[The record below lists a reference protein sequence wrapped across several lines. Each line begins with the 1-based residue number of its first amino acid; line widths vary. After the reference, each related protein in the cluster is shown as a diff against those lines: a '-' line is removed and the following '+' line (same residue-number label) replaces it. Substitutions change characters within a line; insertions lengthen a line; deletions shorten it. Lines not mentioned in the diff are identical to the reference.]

1 MSAVCLAQRLTETI
15 VTQMGW
21 ICLAV
26 HRPALSSEHNLW
38 SCFGLIIWHIASGVS
53 MHSARSGQ
61 PETCVLLPS
70 CDRAI

>member
-38 SCFGLIIWHIASGVS
+38 MPVVGCSHKQGYGLIIPPGTLQV
-53 MHSARSGQ
+53 
-61 PETCVLLPS
+61 V
-70 CDRAI
+70 